1 MRRTQALLQ
10 RDTHEQVVNDLSD
23 SGRADALLAQLPRE
37 GRGRLK
43 VFLGAAPGVGKTYAM
58 LQAAHAQLRQGVK
71 VVAAVVE
78 THGRAETEVLL
89 NGLPQLPLVRLQY
102 RGMTLE
108 EMDLD
113 GLLALDPALALV
125 DELAHSNVPGSR
137 HAKRWQD
144 IQELLAAGIDVYTTV
159 NVQHL
164 ESLNDQVR
172 GITGV
177 VVRETLPD
185 WVLQEAF
192 DLVLI
197 DLPPRELLER
207 LRDGKVYVP
216 EQARAAIDAFFTQ
229 TNLTALRELAMQ
241 TAAAQVDNDLAQGY
255 RQLGQAAP
263 AVRGRLLVGID
274 GDASAD
280 HLVRHASRV
289 AQRRHLPWSAV
300 HVDDGQTLDE
310 QARARLQS
318 AQQLAE
324 RLGGE
329 VVALRAGEV
338 AKTLLQH
345 AAERRASLVM
355 VGQSRRRWRRRVFGG
370 GVGARLLREGH
381 GLEISVY
388 DHSEPT
394 PERARNRPIRELV
407 WFDYGL
413 AVVATLLASAL
424 AWGVSGMLA
433 LPNISL
439 IFLAAVL
446 LVAVRSSIGPA
457 LVCAAMSFLAY
468 DFLFIPPNF
477 SLSIQREED
486 VLTLLFFLLMSALTG
501 KLAARQR
508 QQLQALRDT
517 QQQTSELLDLSR
529 KMTSAT
535 DRQAVF
541 KAAEQHFSGWQ
552 SLQLCLIGR
561 DAQGGWAVESGEP
574 VQLTEAERAAAD
586 WAWQHDQ
593 AAGSGTGTLP
603 SGRWWWWPISAEEGP
618 LALLGVCPREGH
630 AFTAQHRRLLAA
642 LAQPLAQALARAQ
655 LGEQLEAARLHGE
668 TEQLRS
674 ALLASV
680 SHDLRTPLTS
690 MRGSIDSLL
699 ALGEAIPVDDRRDL
713 LEGTRDEAERL
724 DRYIQ
729 NLLDMT
735 RLGHG
740 ALKLARD
747 WVSPADIVGSALNRL
762 RTVIAPLQV
771 VTLVPDELPLLYV
784 HAALIEQALVNVL
797 ENAARFSPLGGRLQ
811 VEAGKEGEELFF
823 AVSDEGPGIPEA
835 ERASIFDMFYTAARG
850 DRGGHGT
857 GLGLAI
863 CQGMIGAHGGRISVA
878 DGIDGLGTRITLYL
892 PLQHQPD
899 DDAQAQP

>member
-1 MRRTQALLQ
+1 M
-10 RDTHEQVVNDLSD
+10 SD
-23 SGRADALLAQLPRE
+23 SGRADALLADLPRD

-58 LQAAHAQLRQGVK
+58 LQAAHTQLRQGVK
-71 VVAAVVE
+71 VIAGVVE
-78 THGRAETEVLL
+78 THGRAETEALL
-89 NGLPQLPLVRLQY
+89 GGLPQQPLVRSEY
-102 RGMTLE
+102 RGVMLE

-113 GLLALDPALALV
+113 GLLAAKPKLVLV
-125 DELAHSNVPGSR
+125 DELAHSNAPGSR

-144 IQELLAAGIDVYTTV
+144 IQELLSAGIDVYTTV

-177 VVRETLPD
+177 QVRETLPD

-192 DLVLI
+192 ELLLI

-207 LRDGKVYVP
+207 LREGKVYVP

-255 RQLGQAAP
+255 RQMGQAAP

-274 GDASAD
+274 GDAQAER
-280 HLVRHASRV
+280 LVRHASRV
-289 AQRRHLPWSAV
+289 AQRRHLPWSLV
-300 HVDDGQTLDE
+300 HVDNGSVRDE
-310 QARARLQS
+310 QSRLRLQS

-329 VVALRAGEV
+329 VVLLRAGEV
-338 AKTLLQH
+338 AKTLIQH
-345 AAERRASLVM
+345 ASERRASLVL
-355 VGQSRRRWRRRVFGG
+355 VGQSRPRLRRHLFGG
-370 GVGARLLREGH
+370 GLAARLLRQAH
-381 GLEISVY
+381 GLEINVLDS
-388 DHSEPT
+388 DQQQDQPRT
-394 PERARNRPIRELV
+394 RNPLTLV
-407 WFDYGL
+407 WFDYML
-413 AVVATLLASAL
+413 ALVATVLATAL
-424 AWGVSGMLA
+424 AWAVSSVLP

-439 IFLAAVL
+439 VFLAAVL
-446 LVAVRSSIGPA
+446 LVAVRSSLGPA
-457 LVCAAMSFLAY
+457 LACAALSFLTY

-477 SLSIQREED
+477 SFSIQREED
-486 VLTLLFFLLMSALTG
+486 VLTLLFFLLMAALTG
-501 KLAARQR
+501 NLAARQR
-508 QQLQALRDT
+508 RQLQALRDT
-517 QQQTSELLDLSR
+517 QEETSELLDLSR
-529 KMTSAT
+529 KLTAAT
-535 DRQAVF
+535 DRQAVVN
-541 KAAEQHFSGWQ
+541 AAAQHLNGW
-552 SLQLCLIGR
+552 SDLQICLLNR
-561 DAQGGWAVESGEP
+561 DGQAGWKVETGGPLQFTES
-574 VQLTEAERAAAD
+574 ERAAAD

-593 AAGSGTGTLP
+593 PAGVGTGTLP
-603 SGRWWWWPISAEEGP
+603 FGRWWWWPLSVEDGP
-618 LALLGVCPREGH
+618 LALLGVCAQEGQ
-630 AFTAQHRRLLAA
+630 TLSGQRRRLLTA
-642 LAQPLAQALARAQ
+642 LSQPLAQALARAQ
-655 LGEQLEAARLHGE
+655 LADDLEAARLHGE

-699 ALGEAIPVDDRRDL
+699 ALGEAIPLEDRREL

-747 WVSPADIVGSALNRL
+747 WVSPADIAGSALNRL
-762 RTVIAPLQV
+762 RTVLAPLQV
-771 VTLVPDELPLLYV
+771 NVDVPGTLPLLYV

-797 ENAARFSPLGGRLQ
+797 ENAARFSPPHGRLQ
-811 VEAGKEGEELFF
+811 LSAGAGDEELFF
-823 AVSDEGPGIPEA
+823 TVCDEGPGIPE
-835 ERASIFDMFYTAARG
+835 EDRAKIFDMFYTAARG
-850 DRGGHGT
+850 DRGGQGT

-863 CQGMIGAHGGRISVA
+863 CQGMVGAHGGRISVG
-878 DGIDGLGTRITLYL
+878 DGIDGRGTCITLHL
-892 PLQHQPD
+892 PLATQPPLD
-899 DDAQAQP
+899 GEA

>member
-1 MRRTQALLQ
+1 M
-10 RDTHEQVVNDLSD
+10 SD
-23 SGRADALLAQLPRE
+23 SGRADALLADLPRD

-58 LQAAHAQLRQGVK
+58 LQAAHTQLRQGVK
-71 VVAAVVE
+71 VIAGVVE
-78 THGRAETEVLL
+78 THGRAETEALL
-89 NGLPQLPLVRLQY
+89 GGLPQQPLVRSEY
-102 RGMTLE
+102 RGVMLE

-113 GLLALDPALALV
+113 GLLAAKPKLVLV
-125 DELAHSNVPGSR
+125 DELAHTNAPGSR

-144 IQELLAAGIDVYTTV
+144 IQELLSAGIDVFTTV

-177 VVRETLPD
+177 QVRETLPD

-192 DLVLI
+192 ELLLI

-255 RQLGQAAP
+255 RQLGQDAP
-263 AVRGRLLVGID
+263 AVRGRLLVGVD
-274 GDASAD
+274 GDAQAER
-280 HLVRHASRV
+280 LVRHASRV
-289 AQRRHLPWSAV
+289 AQRRHLPWSLV
-300 HVDDGQTLDE
+300 HVDNGSVRDE
-310 QARARLQS
+310 QSRLRLQS

-329 VVALRAGEV
+329 VVLLRAGEV
-338 AKTLLQH
+338 AKTLIQH
-345 AAERRASLVM
+345 AAERRASLVL
-355 VGQSRRRWRRRVFGG
+355 VGQSRQSLRRRLFGG
-370 GVGARLLREGH
+370 GLASRLLRNAR
-381 GLEISVY
+381 GLEINVLDS
-388 DHSEPT
+388 DHEQHP
-394 PERARNRPIRELV
+394 PRQRAAHSLV
-407 WFDYGL
+407 WFDYAL
-413 AVVATLLASAL
+413 ALVATVLASAL
-424 AWGVSGMLA
+424 AWAVASVLP

-439 IFLAAVL
+439 VFLAAVL
-446 LVAVRSSIGPA
+446 LVAVRSSLGPA
-457 LVCAAMSFLAY
+457 LACAALSFLTY

-477 SLSIQREED
+477 SFSIQREED
-486 VLTLLFFLLMSALTG
+486 VLTLLFFLLMAALTG
-501 KLAARQR
+501 NLAARQR
-508 QQLQALRDT
+508 RQLQALRDT
-517 QQQTSELLDLSR
+517 QEETTELLDLSR
-529 KMTSAT
+529 KLTAAT
-535 DRQAVF
+535 DRQAVVS
-541 KAAEQHFSGWQ
+541 AAAQHLNGW
-552 SLQLCLIGR
+552 SDLQLCLLNR
-561 DAQGGWAVESGEP
+561 DSQGGWKVETGGPLEFS
-574 VQLTEAERAAAD
+574 EAERAAAD

-593 AAGSGTGTLP
+593 PAGAGTGTLP
-603 SGRWWWWPISAEEGP
+603 LGRWWWWPLSVEDGP
-618 LALLGVCPREGH
+618 LALLGVCAKEGQ
-630 AFTAQHRRLLAA
+630 TLSGQRRRLLTA
-642 LAQPLAQALARAQ
+642 LSQPLAQALARAQ
-655 LGEQLEAARLHGE
+655 LAEDLEAARLHGE

-699 ALGEAIPVDDRRDL
+699 ALGEAIPLEDRREL

-747 WVSPADIVGSALNRL
+747 WVSPADIVGSSLNRL
-762 RTVIAPLQV
+762 RAVLAPLQV
-771 VTLVPDELPLLYV
+771 STEVPPQLPLLYV

-797 ENAARFSPLGGRLQ
+797 ENAARFSPAHGRLQ
-811 VEAGKEGEELFF
+811 LRAGADDTELFF
-823 AVSDEGPGIPEA
+823 SVSDEGPGIPEE
-835 ERASIFDMFYTAARG
+835 ERAKIFDMFYTAARG
-850 DRGGHGT
+850 DRGGQGT

-863 CQGMIGAHGGRISVA
+863 CQGMVGAHGGRISVA
-878 DGIDGLGTRITLYL
+878 DGIEGRGTCITLHL
-892 PLQHQPD
+892 PLQEQP
-899 DDAQAQP
+899 AFEN

>member
-1 MRRTQALLQ
+1 M
-10 RDTHEQVVNDLSD
+10 SD
-23 SGRADALLAQLPRE
+23 SGRADALLADLPRD

-58 LQAAHAQLRQGVK
+58 LHAAHTQLRQGVK
-71 VVAAVVE
+71 LIAGVVE
-78 THGRAETEVLL
+78 THGRAETEALL
-89 NGLPQLPLVRLQY
+89 GGLPQQPLVRSEY
-102 RGMTLE
+102 RGVTLE

-113 GLLALDPALALV
+113 GVLAAKPKLVLV
-125 DELAHSNVPGSR
+125 DELAHTNAPGSR

-177 VVRETLPD
+177 QVRETLPD
-185 WVLQEAF
+185 WVLQEAYE
-192 DLVLI
+192 LLLI

-216 EQARAAIDAFFTQ
+216 EQARAAIDAYFSQ

-263 AVRGRLLVGID
+263 AVRGRLLVGVD
-274 GDASAD
+274 GDTQAER
-280 HLVRHASRV
+280 LVRHASRV
-289 AQRRHLPWSAV
+289 AQRRHLPWSLV
-300 HVDDGQTLDE
+300 HVDNGSVRDE
-310 QARARLQS
+310 QSRLRLQN

-329 VVALRAGEV
+329 VVLLRAGEV
-338 AKTLLQH
+338 AKTLIQH
-345 AAERRASLVM
+345 ATERRASLVL
-355 VGQSRRRWRRRVFGG
+355 VGQSRQRLRRRLFGG
-370 GVGARLLREGH
+370 GLAARLLRH
-381 GLEISVY
+381 ARGLEINVIDSDHEQDPPRQRSVQ
-388 DHSEPT
+388 S
-394 PERARNRPIRELV
+394 LV
-407 WFDYGL
+407 WFDYAL
-413 AVVATLLASAL
+413 ALVATVLASAL
-424 AWGVSGMLA
+424 AWAVASVLP

-439 IFLAAVL
+439 VFLAAVL
-446 LVAVRSSIGPA
+446 LVAVRSSLGPA
-457 LVCAAMSFLAY
+457 LACAALSFLTY

-477 SLSIQREED
+477 SFSIQREED
-486 VLTLLFFLLMSALTG
+486 VLTLLFFLLMAALTG
-501 KLAARQR
+501 NLAARQR
-508 QQLQALRDT
+508 RQLQALRDT
-517 QQQTSELLDLSR
+517 QEETTELLDLSR
-529 KMTSAT
+529 KLTAAT
-535 DRQAVF
+535 DRQAVI
-541 KAAEQHFSGWQ
+541 KAAAHHLEGW
-552 SLQLCLIGR
+552 SDLQLCLLNR
-561 DAQGGWAVESGEP
+561 DGQSGWKVETGGPLEFS
-574 VQLTEAERAAAD
+574 EAERAAAD

-593 AAGSGTGTLP
+593 PAGAGTGTLP
-603 SGRWWWWPISAEEGP
+603 FGRWWWWPLSVEDGP
-618 LALLGVCPREGH
+618 LALLGVCAKEGQ
-630 AFTAQHRRLLAA
+630 TLSGQRRRLLTA
-642 LAQPLAQALARAQ
+642 LSQPLAQALARAQ
-655 LGEQLEAARLHGE
+655 LAEDLEAARLHGE

-699 ALGEAIPVDDRRDL
+699 ALGEAIPLEDRREL

-747 WVSPADIVGSALNRL
+747 WVSPADIVGSSLNRL
-762 RTVIAPLQV
+762 RAVLAPLQV
-771 VTLVPDELPLLYV
+771 STDVPPELPLLYV

-797 ENAARFSPLGGRLQ
+797 ENAARFSPVHGRLQ
-811 VEAGKEGEELFF
+811 LRAGADENELFF
-823 AVSDEGPGIPEA
+823 SVSDEGPGIPID
-835 ERASIFDMFYTAARG
+835 ERAKIFDMFYTAARG
-850 DRGGHGT
+850 DRGGQGT

-863 CQGMIGAHGGRISVA
+863 CQGMVGAHGGRISVG
-878 DGIDGLGTRITLYL
+878 DGIEGRGTCITLHL
-892 PLQHQPD
+892 PLQEQPD
-899 DDAQAQP
+899 VENES

>member
-1 MRRTQALLQ
+1 M
-10 RDTHEQVVNDLSD
+10 SD
-23 SGRADALLAQLPRE
+23 SGRADALLADLPRD

-58 LQAAHAQLRQGVK
+58 LQAAHTQLRQGVK
-71 VVAAVVE
+71 VLAGVVE
-78 THGRAETEVLL
+78 THGRAETEALL
-89 NGLPQLPLVRLQY
+89 AGLPQQPLVRSEY
-102 RGMTLE
+102 RGVMLE

-113 GLLALDPALALV
+113 GLLAAKPKLVLV
-125 DELAHSNVPGSR
+125 DELAHTNAPGSR
-137 HAKRWQD
+137 HTKRWQD
-144 IQELLAAGIDVYTTV
+144 IQELLAAGIDVFTTV

-177 VVRETLPD
+177 QVRETLPD
-185 WVLQEAF
+185 WVLQEAYE
-192 DLVLI
+192 LLLI

-263 AVRGRLLVGID
+263 AVRGRLLVGVD
-274 GDASAD
+274 GDAQAER
-280 HLVRHASRV
+280 LVRHASRV
-289 AQRRHLPWSAV
+289 AQRRHLPWSLV
-300 HVDDGQTLDE
+300 HVDNGRVRDE
-310 QARARLQS
+310 QSRLRLQS

-329 VVALRAGEV
+329 VVLLRAGEV
-338 AKTLLQH
+338 AKTLIQH
-345 AAERRASLVM
+345 AAERRASLVL
-355 VGQSRRRWRRRVFGG
+355 VGQSRQRLRRRLFGG
-370 GVGARLLREGH
+370 GLASRLLRDAR
-381 GLEISVY
+381 GLEINVLDS
-388 DHSEPT
+388 DHEQHQPRQRTVQS
-394 PERARNRPIRELV
+394 LV
-407 WFDYGL
+407 WFDYAL
-413 AVVATLLASAL
+413 ALVATVLASAL
-424 AWGVSGMLA
+424 AWAVSSVLP

-439 IFLAAVL
+439 VFLAAVL
-446 LVAVRSSIGPA
+446 LVAVRSSLGPA
-457 LVCAAMSFLAY
+457 LACAALSFLTY
-468 DFLFIPPNF
+468 DFLFIPPKF
-477 SLSIQREED
+477 SFAIQREED
-486 VLTLLFFLLMSALTG
+486 VLTLLFFLLMAALTG
-501 KLAARQR
+501 NLAARQR
-508 QQLQALRDT
+508 RQLEALRDT
-517 QQQTSELLDLSR
+517 QEETSELLDLSR
-529 KMTSAT
+529 KLTAAT
-535 DRQAVF
+535 DRQAVVS
-541 KAAEQHFSGWQ
+541 AAAQHLNGWSDLKLCLLNRDGQSGWKVET
-552 SLQLCLIGR
+552 
-561 DAQGGWAVESGEP
+561 GGPLEFS
-574 VQLTEAERAAAD
+574 EAERAAAD

-593 AAGSGTGTLP
+593 PAGAGTGTLP
-603 SGRWWWWPISAEEGP
+603 FGRWWWWPLSVDDGP
-618 LALLGVCPREGH
+618 LALLGVCAKEGQ
-630 AFTAQHRRLLAA
+630 TLSGQRRRLLTA
-642 LAQPLAQALARAQ
+642 LSQPLAQALARAQ
-655 LGEQLEAARLHGE
+655 LADDLEAARLHGE

-699 ALGEAIPVDDRRDL
+699 ALGEAIPLADRREL

-762 RTVIAPLQV
+762 RAVLASLHV
-771 VTLVPDELPLLYV
+771 VTEVPAELPLLYV

-797 ENAARFSPLGGRLQ
+797 ENAARFSPPHGRL
-811 VEAGKEGEELFF
+811 ELRAGATDSELFF
-823 AVSDEGPGIPEA
+823 SVSDEGPGIPEE
-835 ERASIFDMFYTAARG
+835 ERAKVFDMFYTAARG
-850 DRGGHGT
+850 DRGGQGT

-863 CQGMIGAHGGRISVA
+863 CQGMVGAHGGRISVA
-878 DGIDGLGTRITLYL
+878 DGIEGRGTCITLHL
-892 PLQHQPD
+892 PLQTQPGLD
-899 DDAQAQP
+899 SEA

>member
-1 MRRTQALLQ
+1 M
-10 RDTHEQVVNDLSD
+10 SD
-23 SGRADALLAQLPRE
+23 SGRADALLAELPRD

-43 VFLGAAPGVGKTYAM
+43 VFLGAAPGVGKTFAM
-58 LQAAHAQLRQGVK
+58 LQAAHSQLRQGVK
-71 VVAAVVE
+71 VIAGVVE
-78 THGRAETEVLL
+78 THGRAETEALL
-89 NGLPQLPLVRLQY
+89 GGLPQLPLVRSEY
-102 RGMTLE
+102 RGVTLE

-113 GLLALDPALALV
+113 GLLAAKPKLVLV
-125 DELAHSNVPGSR
+125 DELAHSNAPGSR

-177 VVRETLPD
+177 QVRETLPD
-185 WVLQEAF
+185 WVLQEAYE
-192 DLVLI
+192 LLLI

-207 LRDGKVYVP
+207 LREGKVYVP

-255 RQLGQAAP
+255 RKLGQAAP
-263 AVRGRLLVGID
+263 AVRGRLLVGVD
-274 GDASAD
+274 GNADAER
-280 HLVRHASRV
+280 LVRHASRV
-289 AQRRHLPWSAV
+289 AQRRHLPWSLV
-300 HVDDGQTLDE
+300 HVDNGSVRDE
-310 QARARLQS
+310 QSRLRLQG

-329 VVALRAGEV
+329 VVLLRAGEV
-338 AKTLLQH
+338 AKTLIQH
-345 AAERRASLVM
+345 ATERRASLVL
-355 VGQSRRRWRRRVFGG
+355 VGQSRPSLRRRLFGG
-370 GVGARLLREGH
+370 GLAARLLRQSH
-381 GLEISVY
+381 GLEINVLDS
-388 DHSEPT
+388 DHEQHAPRLRTAPT
-394 PERARNRPIRELV
+394 LV
-407 WFDYGL
+407 WFDYAL
-413 AVVATLLASAL
+413 ALVATILASAL
-424 AWGVSGMLA
+424 AWAVSSVLP

-439 IFLAAVL
+439 VFLAAVL
-446 LVAVRSSIGPA
+446 LVAVRSSLGPSLA
-457 LVCAAMSFLAY
+457 CAALSFLTY

-477 SLSIQREED
+477 SFAIQREED
-486 VLTLLFFLLMSALTG
+486 VLTLLFFLLMAALTG
-501 KLAARQR
+501 NLAARQR
-508 QQLQALRDT
+508 RQLQALRDT
-517 QQQTSELLDLSR
+517 QEETTELLDLSR
-529 KMTSAT
+529 KLTAAT
-535 DRQAVF
+535 DRQAVVS
-541 KAAEQHFSGWQ
+541 AAAQHLNGW
-552 SLQLCLIGR
+552 SDLQLCLLNR
-561 DAQGGWAVESGEP
+561 DGQGGWKVETGGP
-574 VQLTEAERAAAD
+574 LQFTESERAAAD

-593 AAGSGTGTLP
+593 PAGMGTGTLP
-603 SGRWWWWPISAEEGP
+603 FGRWWWWPLSVEDGP
-618 LALLGVCPREGH
+618 LALLGVCAKEGQ
-630 AFTAQHRRLLAA
+630 TLSGQRRRLLTA
-642 LAQPLAQALARAQ
+642 LSQPLAQALARAQ
-655 LGEQLEAARLHGE
+655 LADDLEAARLHGE

-699 ALGEAIPVDDRRDL
+699 ALGEAIPLEDRREL

-762 RTVIAPLQV
+762 RAVLSSLQV
-771 VTLVPDELPLLYV
+771 STDVPAELPLLFV

-797 ENAARFSPLGGRLQ
+797 ENAARFSPSHGRLQ
-811 VEAGKEGEELFF
+811 LRAGADDSEVFF
-823 AVSDEGPGIPEA
+823 SVSDEGPGIPVD
-835 ERASIFDMFYTAARG
+835 ERAKIFDMFYTAARG
-850 DRGGHGT
+850 DRGGQGT

-863 CQGMIGAHGGRISVA
+863 CQGMVGAHGGRISVG
-878 DGIDGLGTRITLYL
+878 DGIDGRGTCITLHL
-892 PLQHQPD
+892 PLQTQPGMD
-899 DDAQAQP
+899 GEA